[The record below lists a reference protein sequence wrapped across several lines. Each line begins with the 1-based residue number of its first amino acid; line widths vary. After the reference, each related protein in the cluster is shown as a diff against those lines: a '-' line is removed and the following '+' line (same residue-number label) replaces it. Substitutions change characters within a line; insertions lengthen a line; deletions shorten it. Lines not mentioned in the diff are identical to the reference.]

1 MTKDAF
7 LPFSKPCLTEETIN
21 DVVDSLR
28 SGWLTTGPKVKKF
41 EALLQD
47 YLSCPNICVLSS
59 GTAGLHLALL
69 HLNLQPGDEVIT
81 TSFTF
86 IATLNTIVLA
96 GGTPVLVDVERNTY
110 NMDVSQIEA
119 AITPRTKAIMPVH
132 FAGAPVDLD
141 PLYELAKKYGL
152 RVVEDAAH
160 AIGTQYKGQR
170 IGSFGDTQVFSFH
183 PNKNI
188 TTGEGGCVSSQ
199 DKDLIKHINV
209 LKFHGIDRESWNRFS
224 KEGSQ
229 LYDVIAPGFKY
240 NMMDLQAAL
249 GVHQLP
255 LLDDFTDR
263 RTRLVEKYREALE
276 GWEEFILPEA
286 PTYDHRHAW
295 DLFAPTLNAEKTN
308 ISRNELIDKLKE
320 ENIGAGLHWQAPHL
334 FSFYK
339 KTFGFKEGD
348 FPHAEYIADHVLSL
362 PLFPQMTD
370 DEHTR
375 VIKALKKIFKKD

>member
-1 MTKDAF
+1 MIKEPF
-7 LPFSKPCLTEETIN
+7 LPFAKPCLSEEAIAEVIN
-21 DVVDSLR
+21 SLQ

-41 EALLQD
+41 ESLLQE
-47 YLSCPNICVLSS
+47 YVGCKNISLLSS

-69 HLNLQPGDEVIT
+69 HLKLEPGDEVIT

-96 GGTPVLVDVERNTY
+96 GGTPILVDVERNTY
-110 NMDVSQIEA
+110 NMDISQLES
-119 AITPRTKAIMPVH
+119 AITPRTKAIVPVH

-141 PLYELAKKYGL
+141 PLYEIAHRYKL
-152 RVVEDAAH
+152 RVIEDAAH
-160 AIGTQYKGQR
+160 AIGTEYKGKR

-188 TTGEGGCVSSQ
+188 TTGEGGCVASQ
-199 DKDLIKHINV
+199 AQDLIKHVNI

-249 GVHQLP
+249 GIHQLP
-255 LLDDFTDR
+255 LLDKFTDL
-263 RTRLVEKYREALE
+263 RTVRVQKYREAFE
-276 GWEEFILPEA
+276 GWDELLLPEA
-286 PTYDHRHAW
+286 PSYVHRHAW
-295 DLFAPTLNAEKTN
+295 DLFAPTLNAKKTS

-334 FSFYK
+334 FSFYQN
-339 KTFGFKEGD
+339 TFGFKAGD
-348 FPHAEYIADHVLSL
+348 FPNAEYIADHVFSL
-362 PLFPQMTD
+362 PLFPQMAD
-370 DEHTR
+370 AEQER
-375 VIKALKKIFKKD
+375 VINAMRKIFKKD